1 MRNNLFPAG
10 SLLSAI
16 LVSGSVMGVH
26 SILSA
31 SGQSN
36 VPIAPLRVAVGQKA
50 PDFSLPS
57 ADGKTVKLSDFA
69 GRIVLIDFYRGYW

>member
-1 MRNNLFPAG
+1 MLF
-10 SLLSAI
+10 SAALAAI
-16 LVSGSVMGVH
+16 TFWAVLQNISGY
-26 SILSA
+26 
-31 SGQSN
+31 GQGTAP
-36 VPIAPLRVAVGQKA
+36 VAPLRVAVGQKA